1 MKTKDLS
8 RLALLLSLAA
18 ATPAAFA
25 EDSTAEKSSIGES
38 AVEAVKDTAEAA
50 KGAVEKVKDAIE
62 GKSITDLVSD
72 STTFST
78 LKKALKAAELD
89 VTLGSKG
96 AYTLFAP
103 TDEAFDKLPAGT
115 LSKLLLPENKEKLR
129 SLLLYHVV
137 PGKLLAAELKNGE
150 VKTLNGEKVKI
161 DADGKKI
168 EVNKAN
174 VYGADISA
182 NNGVVHTIGKVLV
195 PDSLKGF
202 QGL

>member
-1 MKTKDLS
+1 MKFQPIPHT
-8 RLALLLSLAA
+8 ALILSLAA
-18 ATPAAFA
+18 FAPLAFA
-25 EDSTAEKSSIGES
+25 ETKGDEKPKTEEKATVETGSLTAVI
-38 AVEAVKDTAEAA
+38 
-50 KGAVEKVKDAIE
+50 
-62 GKSITDLVSD
+62 SD
-72 STTFST
+72 SATFST
-78 LKKALKAAELD
+78 LKKALVAAGLD
-89 VTLGSKG
+89 VTRGTKG
-96 AYTLFAP
+96 EYTIFAP
-103 TDEAFDKLPAGT
+103 TDEAFGKLPAAV
-115 LSKLLLPENKEKLR
+115 LAKLLLPENKEKLR